1 MSAATT
7 EDKRAR
13 ALAVL
18 EAAHTFPGAFA
29 FTVIARAREGVT
41 AEIRDLVTGAGES
54 FVAED
59 FVITTSSG
67 GKYVSHRMTVRV
79 PSAEGVLDLYERF
92 RAIEGVV
99 QLL

>member
-1 MSAATT
+1 MNEGTT

-13 ALAVL
+13 AVAVL

-41 AEIRDLVTGAGES
+41 TEIRELVSGDGEA
-54 FVAED
+54 FVVEE
-59 FVITTSSG
+59 FVTTTSSG

-79 PSAEGVLDLYERF
+79 PSAEGVLELYEKF

>member
-1 MSAATT
+1 MSEGTT
-7 EDKRAR
+7 EEKRAR

-29 FTVIARAREGVT
+29 FTVIARARDGVT
-41 AEIRDLVTGAGES
+41 AELRELLAADGES
-54 FVAED
+54 FLVED
-59 FVITTSSG
+59 FVITPSSG

-79 PSAEGVLDLYERF
+79 SSAAGVLDLYEKF
-92 RAIEGVV
+92 RAVEGVV